1 MDRLPASR
9 LPPFACLPLSRRRLL
24 GLAGL
29 GVAAGLLGG
38 PALRALAAP
47 ARAQLDSFMQVS
59 RRLSGR
65 DQLDQRLGQRLFEAL
80 TQRGTLAERTLAE
93 LARQAEP
100 RPELWSREQQD
111 LAREILRGWYL
122 GQVDQYNEAVVIAYE
137 GALMFSAPQDVQVIR
152 SYCPGRPG
160 FWAEPPRLPGGP
172 A

>member
-1 MDRLPASR
+1 MDSRPASR
-9 LPPFACLPLSRRRLL
+9 LPPFALLPLSRRRLL
-24 GLAGL
+24 GVACL
-29 GVAAGLLGG
+29 GMAAGLLG
-38 PALRALAAP
+38 PAWALAAP
-47 ARAQLDSFMQVS
+47 AQAQLDSFMQVS

-65 DQLDQRLGQRLFEAL
+65 DQLDPRLGQRLFEAL

-100 RPELWSREQQD
+100 RPELWSRDQQE

-137 GALMFSAPQDVQVIR
+137 GALMFSAPPNIQVIR

-160 FWAEPPRLPGGP
+160 FWAEPPKLPGGQ